1 MDKKF
6 TDFFE
11 AWRFLNESLIFCPS
25 VEDLIKSGSSKEW
38 AEISRE
44 YNNFF
49 KQSLDIDVQK
59 VCPIKKRIMK
69 NKKRN
74 THTEI
79 WLECGE
85 PYWSENFNEIRTYHN
100 LEYDC
105 GGDTFEEAIINL
117 ANIVYEKNKK
127 KWNQKLKS

>member
-11 AWRFLNESLIFCPS
+11 AWWFLNESPVFKLPLEEMEKAGWS
-25 VEDLIKSGSSKEW
+25 KDLI
-38 AEISRE
+38 EISQTLDTN
-44 YNNFF
+44 YFH
-49 KQSLDIDVQK
+49 SGLDIEVHK
-59 VCPIKKRIMK
+59 VCPIKRRIMK

-85 PYWSENFNEIRTYHN
+85 PFYDEHTKEIRNYHN
-100 LEYDC
+100 IEYDC
-105 GGDTFEEAIINL
+105 GGDTFEEAILNL
-117 ANIVYEKNKK
+117 ANIVYEKNKNIIEK
-127 KWNQKLKS
+127 